1 MKLTFSHK
9 RHYYRFLQITE
20 DQSESTIIKKEVW
33 ESINHIAIS
42 VMAKTETAIQTE
54 TIQYF
59 ACIKIVFSI
68 SLSWNK
74 TK

>member
-42 VMAKTETAIQTE
+42 VMAKTETL
-54 TIQYF
+54 QYRQRLF
-59 ACIKIVFSI
+59 NTLHV
-68 SLSWNK
+68 
-74 TK
+74 